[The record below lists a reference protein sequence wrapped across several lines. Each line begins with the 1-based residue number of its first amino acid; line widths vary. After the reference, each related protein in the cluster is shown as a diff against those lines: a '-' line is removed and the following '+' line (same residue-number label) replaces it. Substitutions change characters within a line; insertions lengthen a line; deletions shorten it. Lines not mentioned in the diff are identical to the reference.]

1 MLILLSFAA
10 LALCLHAAI
19 HDVRTLTI
27 PNWLN
32 LAIALL
38 ALPAILLAAPDL
50 KAMNGYWFAATVA
63 FLVSGCLFYAGVFG
77 GGDAKMIPAVM
88 LWIGAE
94 GALTFVMW
102 MALAGG
108 LLALVVM
115 AARRLVPAGAAGRI
129 SPALQDGSGVP
140 YGVAIAAG
148 ALAAIPHSD
157 LFDPFIREISRLN

>member
-1 MLILLSFAA
+1 MLILLSLAA
-10 LALCLHAAI
+10 LALCLYAAI

-38 ALPAILLAAPDL
+38 AMPAILLAAPDL
-50 KAMNGYWFAATVA
+50 KAMNGYWFAGTAA
-63 FLVSGCLFYAGVFG
+63 FLVSGALFYAGVFG
-77 GGDAKMIPAVM
+77 GGDAKMIPAAM
-88 LWIGAE
+88 LWIGPE

-115 AARRLVPAGAAGRI
+115 AARQLVPAGAAGRL
-129 SPALQDGSGVP
+129 SPALQDGNGVP
-140 YGVAIAAG
+140 YGVAITAG
-148 ALAAIPHSD
+148 VFAAIPHSD
-157 LFDPFIREISRLN
+157 LFAGLVQEISRLS